1 MKQLLFIFVFIATNT
16 FAQLIIPRPNAELFL
31 TSNKLILNKFHVIYD
46 AEFKKEANF
55 LIQYLKQKNI
65 EQEINNDEILATII
79 YLNKKGTSQNDEA
92 YKLTVDKSIEISST
106 TSAGIF
112 YGIQSLIQLIG
123 TQKKQIELYSVLIT
137 DAPRF
142 KWRGMHL
149 DCSRHFF
156 PVSFVKKYIDML
168 ALHKM
173 NTFHWHLTD
182 DQGWRIEI
190 KKYPLLTEIGSK
202 RHETIVDKNFE
213 PYIGDNKEYEGF
225 YTQDDIKD
233 IVKYAE
239 ERHITIVPEIE
250 MPGHAVAALT
260 AYPQFSCNRTP
271 LDVYTKWGVSD
282 DVFCVKDSTFH
293 FIYDILNEVM
303 DLFPSKY
310 IHIGGDEVP
319 KTRWKV
325 CKNCQSVIKQNQLK
339 DEHELQSFFIK
350 KIDSFVTSKGRNI
363 IGWDEILEG
372 GLAPNAAVMSWRGEE
387 GGIEAAKQKHNVVMT
402 PGSHCYFDHYQG
414 NKKTEPLA
422 IGGYTTLEK
431 VYSYN
436 PIPATLSK
444 EDEQYIL
451 GAQGNLWTEY
461 IPTPDHAMYMALPR
475 LCALSEV
482 LWTSN
487 FKPKNYEYFVKRL
500 VNHFKL
506 LDELKINYSKA
517 IYDVDINSSVKNN
530 QIEVELISNIPIA
543 KIRYSINS
551 TAPNASSA
559 IYTKPIL
566 VNETSLI
573 QTGLFAD
580 GKLLGKINTQAFTVN
595 KATAK
600 PLELTIP
607 PDKRYSTGG
616 TNTLVDG
623 IVGTIPWTGKEWLGW
638 LGEDMEANLN
648 LTKVE
653 EVKKIKISFLKAT
666 ESWIHLP
673 SQLYIKTSKDGVRY
687 ETLKTLNEFDIEE
700 IYKNGGEY
708 FTGNIKTQY
717 IKIVA
722 PSRHVIPK
730 GFQGAGEKGWMF
742 CSEIVVE

>member
-1 MKQLLFIFVFIATNT
+1 MKKILFILVFIASQS
-16 FAQLIIPRPNAELFL
+16 FAQQIIPKPNMIKELNGKL
-31 TSNKLILNKFHVIYD
+31 TFSKYHVIYD
-46 AEFKKEANF
+46 AEFKEEAQL
-55 LIQYLKQKNI
+55 LIDYLDQKNI
-65 EQEINNDEILATII
+65 EQEVNNNESLSTSI
-79 YLNKKGTSQNDEA
+79 YLNKKENQSNNEA
-92 YKLTVDKSIEISST
+92 YDLTIDKNIEISAHS
-106 TSAGIF
+106 SAGIF

-123 TQKKQIELYSVLIT
+123 TQQKQIELNTVEIN
-137 DAPRF
+137 DIPRF
-142 KWRGMHL
+142 EWRGMHL
-149 DCSRHFF
+149 DCSRHYF
-156 PVSFVKKYIDML
+156 PVQFVKKYIDIL

-202 RHETIVDKNFE
+202 RHETMVDKNFE

-225 YTQDDIKD
+225 YTQEEIKD
-233 IVKYAE
+233 IVQYAA

-260 AYPQFSCNRTP
+260 AYPEFSCNRTP

-282 DVFCVKDSTFH
+282 DVFCVKDSTFE
-293 FIYDILNEVM
+293 FIYDILHEVM

-325 CKNCQSVIKQNQLK
+325 CKNCQAVIKQNQLK

-350 KIDSFVTSKGRNI
+350 KIDSFVTAQGRNI

-436 PIPATLSK
+436 PIPDALNM
-444 EDEQYIL
+444 EEAQYVL
-451 GAQGNLWTEY
+451 GAQGNVWTEY
-461 IPTPDHAMYMALPR
+461 IPTPEHAMYMALPR

-482 LWTSN
+482 LWTYP
-487 FKPKNYEYFVKRL
+487 KQKNYTEFVTRIIQQM
-500 VNHFKL
+500 KL

-517 IYDVDINSSVKNN
+517 IYDVDIVTKIQNN
-530 QIEVELISNIPIA
+530 TNKIELINTIPNT
-543 KIRYSINS
+543 KIRYTINS

-559 IYTKPIL
+559 IYSKPIL
-566 VNETSLI
+566 IKETSLI
-573 QTGLFAD
+573 QAGLFD
-580 GKLLGKINTQAFTVN
+580 DEKLIGKINVQSINFN

-600 PLELTIP
+600 PLELTTL

-616 TNTLVDG
+616 TNTLIDG
-623 IVGTIPWTGKEWLGW
+623 IVGSIPWTGKEWLGW

-648 LTKVE
+648 LTQLE
-653 EVKKIKISFLKAT
+653 TVKKIKISFLKAT

-673 SQLYIKTSKDGVRY
+673 SQLYIKTSNDGIRY
-687 ETLKTLNEFDIEE
+687 KTLKTLNEFDIEE
-700 IYKNGGEY
+700 IYKNGGAY
-708 FTGNIKTQY
+708 FTGNIKTKY

-742 CSEIVVE
+742 CSEIIVE

>member
-1 MKQLLFIFVFIATNT
+1 MKKILFILVFIASQS
-16 FAQLIIPRPNAELFL
+16 FAQQIIPKPNTIKELNGKL
-31 TSNKLILNKFHVIYD
+31 TFSQYHVIYD
-46 AEFKKEANF
+46 VEFKEEAQL
-55 LIQYLKQKNI
+55 LIDYLDQKNI
-65 EQEINNDEILATII
+65 EQEVNNNESLSTSI
-79 YLNKKGTSQNDEA
+79 YLNKKENQSNNEA
-92 YKLTVDKSIEISST
+92 YDLTIDKNIEISAHS
-106 TSAGIF
+106 SAGIF

-123 TQKKQIELYSVLIT
+123 TQQKQIELNTVEIN
-137 DAPRF
+137 DIPRF
-142 KWRGMHL
+142 EWRGMHL
-149 DCSRHFF
+149 DCSRHYF
-156 PVSFVKKYIDML
+156 PVQFIKKYIDIL

-202 RHETIVDKNFE
+202 RHETMVDKNFE

-225 YTQDDIKD
+225 YTQEEIKD
-233 IVKYAE
+233 IVQYAA

-260 AYPQFSCNRTP
+260 AYPEFSCNRTP

-282 DVFCVKDSTFH
+282 DVFCVKDSTFE
-293 FIYDILNEVM
+293 FIYDILHEVM

-325 CKNCQSVIKQNQLK
+325 CKNCQAVIKQNQLK

-350 KIDSFVTSKGRNI
+350 KIDSFVTAQGRNI

-436 PIPATLSK
+436 PIPDALNM
-444 EDEQYIL
+444 EEAQYVL
-451 GAQGNLWTEY
+451 GAQGNVWTEY
-461 IPTPDHAMYMALPR
+461 IPTPEHAMYMALPR

-482 LWTSN
+482 LWTYP
-487 FKPKNYEYFVKRL
+487 KQKNYTEFVTRIIQQM
-500 VNHFKL
+500 KL

-517 IYDVDINSSVKNN
+517 IYDVDIVTKIQNN
-530 QIEVELISNIPIA
+530 TNKIELINTIPNT
-543 KIRYSINS
+543 KIRYTINS
-551 TAPNASSA
+551 TAPNVSSA
-559 IYTKPIL
+559 IYSKPIL
-566 VNETSLI
+566 IKETSLI
-573 QTGLFAD
+573 QAGLFD
-580 GKLLGKINTQAFTVN
+580 DEKLIGKINVQSINFN

-600 PLELTIP
+600 PLELTTL

-616 TNTLVDG
+616 TNTLIDG
-623 IVGTIPWTGKEWLGW
+623 IVGSIPWTGKEWLGW

-648 LTKVE
+648 LTQLE
-653 EVKKIKISFLKAT
+653 TVKKIKISFLKAT

-673 SQLYIKTSKDGVRY
+673 SQLYIKTSNDGIRY
-687 ETLKTLNEFDIEE
+687 KTLKTLNEFDIEE
-700 IYKNGGEY
+700 IYKNGGAY
-708 FTGNIKTQY
+708 FTGNIKTKY

-742 CSEIVVE
+742 CSEIIVE

>member
-1 MKQLLFIFVFIATNT
+1 MKQLLFIFVFIATNSL
-16 FAQLIIPRPNAELFL
+16 AQQIIPKPNTIKELNGKL
-31 TSNKLILNKFHVIYD
+31 TFSQYHVIYD
-46 AEFKKEANF
+46 ASFKEEAQL
-55 LIQYLKQKNI
+55 LIQYLNQKNVD
-65 EQEINNDEILATII
+65 QEVNNNEPLSTSI
-79 YLNKKGTSQNDEA
+79 YLNKKENQLNNEA
-92 YKLTVDKSIEISST
+92 YHLTIDKKIEISAHS
-106 TSAGIF
+106 SVGIF

-123 TQKKQIELYSVLIT
+123 TQKNKIELNTVQID

-142 KWRGMHL
+142 NWRGMHL

-156 PVSFVKKYIDML
+156 PVSFLKKYIDIL

-225 YTQDDIKD
+225 YTQEDIKD
-233 IVKYAE
+233 IVKYAK
-239 ERHITIVPEIE
+239 ERHITVVPEIE

-271 LDVYTKWGVSD
+271 LEVYTKWGVSD
-282 DVFCVKDSTFH
+282 DVFCVKDSTFQ
-293 FIYDILNEVM
+293 FIYAILNEVM

-325 CKNCQSVIKQNQLK
+325 CKNCQGVIKQNHLK
-339 DEHELQSFFIK
+339 DEHGLQSFFIK

-387 GGIEAAKQKHNVVMT
+387 GGIEAAKQKHYVVMT
-402 PGSHCYFDHYQG
+402 PGTHCYFDHYQG

-422 IGGYTTLEK
+422 IGGYTNLEK

-436 PIPATLSK
+436 PIPTSLNKDDA
-444 EDEQYIL
+444 QYIL
-451 GAQGNLWTEY
+451 GAQGNVWTEY
-461 IPTPDHAMYMALPR
+461 IPTPEHVMYMALPR

-482 LWTSN
+482 LWTNS
-487 FKPKNYEYFVKRL
+487 KEKKYSDFVTRII
-500 VNHFKL
+500 NHFDL

-517 IYDVDINSSVKNN
+517 IYDVEIISKLKNN
-530 QIEVELISNIPIA
+530 TLEVDLVSTIPNTN
-543 KIRYSINS
+543 IRYSINS
-551 TAPNASSA
+551 TAPNSSSA
-559 IYTKPIL
+559 IYSKPISI
-566 VNETSLI
+566 NETSLI
-573 QTGLFAD
+573 QAGLFAE
-580 GKLLGKINTQAFTVN
+580 GKLVGKINTQVFTVN

-600 PLELTIP
+600 PLELTNP

-623 IVGTIPWTGKEWLGW
+623 VVGTIPWTGKEWLGW

-653 EVKKIKISFLKAT
+653 AVKIIKISFLKAT

>member
-1 MKQLLFIFVFIATNT
+1 MKQLLFIFVFIATNSL
-16 FAQLIIPRPNAELFL
+16 AQQIIPKPNTIKELNEKL
-31 TSNKLILNKFHVIYD
+31 TFSQYHVIYD
-46 AEFKKEANF
+46 ASFKEEAQL
-55 LIQYLKQKNI
+55 LIQYLNQKNVD
-65 EQEINNDEILATII
+65 QEVNNNEPLSTSI
-79 YLNKKGTSQNDEA
+79 YLNKKENQFKNEA
-92 YKLTVDKSIEISST
+92 YHLTIDKKIEISAHS
-106 TSAGIF
+106 SVGIF

-123 TQKKQIELYSVLIT
+123 TQKNKIELNTVQID

-225 YTQDDIKD
+225 YTQEDIKD

-239 ERHITIVPEIE
+239 ERHITVVPEIE

-282 DVFCVKDSTFH
+282 DVFCVKDSSFQ
-293 FIYDILNEVM
+293 FIYAILNEVM

-325 CKNCQSVIKQNQLK
+325 CKNCQGVIKQNQLK
-339 DEHELQSFFIK
+339 DEHGLQSFFIK

-387 GGIEAAKQKHNVVMT
+387 GGIEAAKQKHHVVMT

-436 PIPATLSK
+436 PIPETLNI
-444 EDEQYIL
+444 EEAQYVL

-482 LWTSN
+482 LWTY
-487 FKPKNYEYFVKRL
+487 PKNKKYSDFVTRII
-500 VNHFKL
+500 NHFDL

-517 IYDVDINSSVKNN
+517 IYDVEIISNVKNN
-530 QIEVELISNIPIA
+530 TLQVDLVSTIPNTN
-543 KIRYSINS
+543 IRYSINS
-551 TAPNASSA
+551 TAPNSSSA
-559 IYTKPIL
+559 IYTNPISI
-566 VNETSLI
+566 NETSLI

-580 GKLLGKINTQAFTVN
+580 GKLLGKINTQVFTVN

-600 PLELTIP
+600 PLELTNP

-616 TNTLVDG
+616 TNTMVDG
-623 IVGTIPWTGKEWLGW
+623 VVGTIPWTGKEWLGW

-653 EVKKIKISFLKAT
+653 AVKKIKISFLKAT

-687 ETLKTLNEFDIEE
+687 ETLKTLNEFDVEE

-742 CSEIVVE
+742 CSEIIVE

>member
-1 MKQLLFIFVFIATNT
+1 MKKILFILVFIASHS
-16 FAQLIIPRPNAELFL
+16 FAQQIIPKPNSIKALNGKL
-31 TSNKLILNKFHVIYD
+31 TLNQYHVVFD
-46 AEFKKEANF
+46 KEFKEEA
-55 LIQYLKQKNI
+55 QYLIEYLNQKNI
-65 EQEINNDEILATII
+65 QQEVNSNESLSTAI
-79 YLNKKGTSQNDEA
+79 YLNKKENQSNEEA
-92 YKLTVDKSIEISST
+92 YDLTIDNNISISANS
-106 TSAGIF
+106 SAGIF

-123 TQKKQIELYSVLIT
+123 TQQKQIELNAVEISDT
-137 DAPRF
+137 PQF
-142 KWRGMHL
+142 TWRGMHL
-149 DCSRHFF
+149 DCSRHYF
-156 PVSFVKKYIDML
+156 PVSFIKKYIDIL

-202 RHETIVDKNFE
+202 RHETMVDKNFE

-225 YTQDDIKD
+225 YTQEEIKD
-233 IVKYAE
+233 IVQYAA
-239 ERHITIVPEIE
+239 ERHINIVPEIE

-260 AYPQFSCNRTP
+260 AYPEFSCNRTP

-282 DVFCVKDSTFH
+282 DVFCVKDSTFE

-325 CKNCQSVIKQNQLK
+325 CNNCQGVIKQHQLK

-350 KIDSFVTSKGRNI
+350 KIDSFVTAQGRNI

-387 GGIEAAKQKHNVVMT
+387 GGIEAAKQKHHVVMT

-431 VYSYN
+431 VYRYN
-436 PIPATLSK
+436 PIPETLNI
-444 EDEQYIL
+444 EEAQYIL
-451 GAQGNLWTEY
+451 GAQGNVWTEY
-461 IPTPDHAMYMALPR
+461 IPTPEHAMYMALPR

-482 LWTSN
+482 LWTN
-487 FKPKNYEYFVKRL
+487 ATQKNYTEFVTRIIQH
-500 VNHFKL
+500 VQL
-506 LDELKINYSKA
+506 LEELKINYSKA
-517 IYDVDINSSVKNN
+517 IYDVDMISKNQN
-530 QIEVELISNIPIA
+530 NTNKIELINTIPNT
-543 KIRYSINS
+543 KIRYTINS
-551 TAPNASSA
+551 TAPNASST
-559 IYTKPIL
+559 IYTKPL
-566 VNETSLI
+566 VIKETSLI
-573 QTGLFAD
+573 QSGLFD
-580 GKLLGKINTQAFTVN
+580 EGKLLGKINVQSINFN

-600 PLELTIP
+600 PLALTTP

-623 IVGTIPWTGKEWLGW
+623 VVGSIPWTGKEWLGW

-648 LTKVE
+648 LTKLE
-653 EVKKIKISFLKAT
+653 SVKKIKISFLKAT

-687 ETLKTLNEFDIEE
+687 ETLKSLNEFDIEK
-700 IYKNGGEY
+700 IYKNGGTY

-717 IKIVA
+717 IKIIA

-742 CSEIVVE
+742 CSEIMVE

>member
-1 MKQLLFIFVFIATNT
+1 MKKILFILVFIASQS
-16 FAQLIIPRPNAELFL
+16 FAQQIIPKPNTIKELNGKL
-31 TSNKLILNKFHVIYD
+31 TFSKYHVIYD
-46 AEFKKEANF
+46 AEFKEEAQL
-55 LIQYLKQKNI
+55 LIDYLDQKNI
-65 EQEINNDEILATII
+65 EQEVNNNESLSTSI
-79 YLNKKGTSQNDEA
+79 YLNKKENQSNNEA
-92 YKLTVDKSIEISST
+92 YDLTIDKNIEISAHS
-106 TSAGIF
+106 SAGIF

-123 TQKKQIELYSVLIT
+123 NQQKQIELNTVEIN
-137 DAPRF
+137 DIPRF
-142 KWRGMHL
+142 EWRGMHL
-149 DCSRHFF
+149 DCSRHYF
-156 PVSFVKKYIDML
+156 PVQFIKKYIDIL

-202 RHETIVDKNFE
+202 RHETMVDKNFE

-225 YTQDDIKD
+225 YTQEEIKD
-233 IVKYAE
+233 IVQYAA

-260 AYPQFSCNRTP
+260 AYPEFSCNRTP

-282 DVFCVKDSTFH
+282 DVFCVKDSTFE
-293 FIYDILNEVM
+293 FIYDILHEVM

-325 CKNCQSVIKQNQLK
+325 CKNCQAVIKQNQLK

-350 KIDSFVTSKGRNI
+350 KIDSFVTAQGRNI

-436 PIPATLSK
+436 PIPDALNM
-444 EDEQYIL
+444 EEAQYVL
-451 GAQGNLWTEY
+451 GAQGNVWTEY
-461 IPTPDHAMYMALPR
+461 IPTPEHAMYMALPR

-482 LWTSN
+482 LWTYP
-487 FKPKNYEYFVKRL
+487 KQKNYTEFVTRIIQQM
-500 VNHFKL
+500 KL

-517 IYDVDINSSVKNN
+517 IYDVDIVTKIQNN
-530 QIEVELISNIPIA
+530 TNKIELINTIPNT
-543 KIRYSINS
+543 KIRYTINS
-551 TAPNASSA
+551 TAPNVSSA
-559 IYTKPIL
+559 IYSKPIL
-566 VNETSLI
+566 IKETSLI
-573 QTGLFAD
+573 QAGLFD
-580 GKLLGKINTQAFTVN
+580 DEKLIGKINVQSINFN

-600 PLELTIP
+600 PLELTTL

-616 TNTLVDG
+616 TNTLIDG
-623 IVGTIPWTGKEWLGW
+623 IVGSIPWTGKEWLGW

-648 LTKVE
+648 LTQLE
-653 EVKKIKISFLKAT
+653 IVKKIKISFLKAT

-673 SQLYIKTSKDGVRY
+673 SQLYIKTSNDGIRY
-687 ETLKTLNEFDIEE
+687 KTLKTLNEFDIEE
-700 IYKNGGEY
+700 IYKNGGAY
-708 FTGNIKTQY
+708 FTGNIKTKY

-742 CSEIVVE
+742 CSEIIVE